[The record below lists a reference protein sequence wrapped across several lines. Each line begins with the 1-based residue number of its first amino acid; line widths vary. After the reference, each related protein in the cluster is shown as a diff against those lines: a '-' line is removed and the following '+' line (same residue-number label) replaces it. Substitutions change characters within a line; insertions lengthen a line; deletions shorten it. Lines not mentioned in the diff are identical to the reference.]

1 MALIGKI
8 RNNFWFVLLVLGLA
22 LAAFVIMDMMNAGN
36 QGGLGPKQ
44 IIGEVAG
51 TEIDY
56 RDFQKAEQ
64 ALYSGG
70 TDSYAGKTSAWNY
83 LTEKA
88 IVEDQSSR
96 LGIGVSG
103 DELSELLFG
112 SQLSP
117 VIQNVYRNPQ
127 TGQVDMQSLLG
138 IKQALQDGN
147 ELNPDFVLRW
157 EELQKQVIKVAKQEK
172 INALV
177 SKSIFTP
184 KFVAEN
190 VGMKTSEKVSFN
202 FVKIPFDNID
212 DSAITL
218 DDADYSSYISDNAFK
233 YTNQEETRVL
243 EYAVLNVLPTA
254 KDSANIMADLAERAD
269 EFRSKSSS
277 TEDSLYVINNEGFY
291 SPFYARQDD
300 LTGAIKNA
308 IVDMN
313 VGDVYGPYL
322 DNGGYFI
329 AKLTAKGVIPDSVQ
343 ASHILRPAT
352 QGDVLG
358 MASARAYI
366 DSLRVLVENRTADFA
381 DLAIANSTDGSAAQG
396 GDLGTFA
403 QGRMV
408 PEFNKAAF
416 VDSKEGGLYTVQTQY
431 GVHLIN
437 VKKKVFNDRD
447 SKYKIALIRSAIV
460 PSEETQNV
468 VYEVADQIVSANR
481 TLEELRTAVEGK
493 ANMSIERTSPLK
505 ANDYLVGALGG
516 GETSREIVRWAYDM
530 DSKAGEV
537 SPSIYTY
544 TDLVNYYNSKYVLA
558 GLASITAGGLSTV
571 ADLKNDIETPVM
583 NLKKGALIAS
593 KISGTDLA
601 SIANNFSTSVET
613 ANDVAFTAGGV
624 TGLGNEPKVLTA
636 AFGQAEGSVSKPII
650 GNNGVYVVRTNSKTA
665 GSAPAN
671 VLAQTKTLNNT
682 NRGRVNFSLLNS
694 LKEKFK
700 ATDNR
705 SKYF

>member
-1 MALIGKI
+1 M
-8 RNNFWFVLLVLGLA
+8 
-22 LAAFVIMDMMNAGN
+22 
-36 QGGLGPKQ
+36 
-44 IIGEVAG
+44 
-51 TEIDY
+51 
-56 RDFQKAEQ
+56 
-64 ALYSGG
+64 
-70 TDSYAGKTSAWNY
+70 
-83 LTEKA
+83 
-88 IVEDQSSR
+88 
-96 LGIGVSG
+96 
-103 DELSELLFG
+103 
-112 SQLSP
+112 
-117 VIQNVYRNPQ
+117 
-127 TGQVDMQSLLG
+127 
-138 IKQALQDGN
+138 
-147 ELNPDFVLRW
+147 
-157 EELQKQVIKVAKQEK
+157 
-172 INALV
+172 
-177 SKSIFTP
+177 
-184 KFVAEN
+184 
-190 VGMKTSEKVSFN
+190 
-202 FVKIPFDNID
+202 
-212 DSAITL
+212 
-218 DDADYSSYISDNAFK
+218 
-233 YTNQEETRVL
+233 
-243 EYAVLNVLPTA
+243 
-254 KDSANIMADLAERAD
+254 
-269 EFRSKSSS
+269 EF
-277 TEDSLYVINNEGFY
+277 
-291 SPFYARQDD
+291 
-300 LTGAIKNA
+300 
-308 IVDMN
+308 
-313 VGDVYGPYL
+313 
-322 DNGGYFI
+322 
-329 AKLTAKGVIPDSVQ
+329 
-343 ASHILRPAT
+343 
-352 QGDVLG
+352 
-358 MASARAYI
+358 
-366 DSLRVLVENRTADFA
+366 
-381 DLAIANSTDGSAAQG
+381 
-396 GDLGTFA
+396 
-403 QGRMV
+403 
-408 PEFNKAAF
+408 
-416 VDSKEGGLYTVQTQY
+416 
-431 GVHLIN
+431 N